1 MITGLHEIASMHV
14 AGFVSRA
21 SVTHESIA
29 LASRGACVRLCDFF
43 TRLFFVK
50 LFFGS
55 YKLLM
60 DFVIK

>member
-1 MITGLHEIASMHV
+1 MQLV
-14 AGFVSRA
+14 L
-21 SVTHESIA
+21 SVEQARRTRVA

>member
-1 MITGLHEIASMHV
+1 MHV